1 MYSYRFTAEH
11 NTTYSFRTGLLTQL
25 LALDVNQWTKI
36 TTKLHS
42 DLLEQNLLFFP
53 IKLSSN
59 EWSLFVIVANPY
71 IEKKSFT
78 TPMLCYF
85 DPVDRNGDNA
95 DITNMSVKIRQL
107 LNVLWQNKFHSKV
120 DKIENP
126 FNKQSLP
133 LRWFSGKKSA
143 NTFMK

>member
-1 MYSYRFTAEH
+1 MSGQNRSYSIGST
-11 NTTYSFRTGLLTQL
+11 LQL
-25 LALDVNQWTKI
+25 W
-36 TTKLHS
+36 S
-42 DLLEQNLLFFP
+42 

-59 EWSLFVIVANPY
+59 EWSLFVIVAIPH
-71 IEKKSFT
+71 IGKKSLT

-85 DPVDRNGDNA
+85 GRNGDNA
-95 DITNMSVKIRQL
+95 DITNTSVKIRQL
-107 LNVLWQNKFHSKV
+107 LNVLWQNKFHLKV

-143 NTFMK
+143 STFIK

>member
-1 MYSYRFTAEH
+1 LYSYRFTAEH
-11 NTTYSFRTGLLTQL
+11 KLTYSFRTGFLTQL

-36 TTKLHS
+36 ITKLRS
-42 DLLEQNLLFFP
+42 DLLELNLLFFP

-59 EWSLFVIVANPY
+59 EWSLFVIVA
-71 IEKKSFT
+71 ILHIRKKCLT

-85 DPVDRNGDNA
+85 DPVGRNGDA
-95 DITNMSVKIRQL
+95 DITNTSVKIRQL
-107 LNVLWQNKFHSKV
+107 FNVLWQNKFHSKV

-126 FNKQSLP
+126 FNKGSLS

-143 NTFMK
+143 STFIK